1 MDTIQPRRC
10 GCVPQLSLVYDE
22 RSRGGGGG
30 GGLALG
36 DEGWEEVGGGESPP
50 QREGWARKIPLL
62 GPFWCVRGSAT
73 TTIRRRLDF
82 KTILMMMM
90 MMTTS
95 WWNYLQNLRRIP
107 VGLGG
112 GAFLRRIMILGG
124 AAAWTIPAYPSVH
137 LWTWAQHQYQHQHG
151 NNVSL
156 TFSTSIS
163 ICIGIS
169 ISICNTA
176 TASLS

>member
-1 MDTIQPRRC
+1 M
-10 GCVPQLSLVYDE
+10 
-22 RSRGGGGG
+22 
-30 GGLALG
+30 
-36 DEGWEEVGGGESPP
+36 
-50 QREGWARKIPLL
+50 
-62 GPFWCVRGSAT
+62 
-73 TTIRRRLDF
+73 
-82 KTILMMMM
+82 TILMMMM
-90 MMTTS
+90 EATS

-124 AAAWTIPAYPSVH
+124 AAAWTIRAYPSVH
-137 LWTWAQHQYQHQHG
+137 LWTWAQHQQQYQHQHG
-151 NNVSL
+151 NNVSI

-169 ISICNTA
+169 TSICITA